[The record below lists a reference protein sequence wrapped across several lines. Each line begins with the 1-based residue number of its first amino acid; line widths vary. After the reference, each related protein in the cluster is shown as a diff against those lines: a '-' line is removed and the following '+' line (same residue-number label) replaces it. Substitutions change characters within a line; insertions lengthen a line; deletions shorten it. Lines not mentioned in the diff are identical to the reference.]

1 MTTSQ
6 RRAVIR
12 HRERLQRQGIVRLE
26 VQVHQDDVA
35 LVRGVVG
42 ALADPGR
49 AAAAR
54 ALLRDRFAP
63 SPAMDLKT
71 LLASAP
77 LEGVDLERPADVDRA
92 VELRAG

>member
-12 HRERLQRQGIVRLE
+12 HRERLQRRGIVRLE
-26 VQVHQDDVA
+26 VQVQQDDVP
-35 LVRGVVG
+35 LVRGVVA
-42 ALADPGR
+42 ALADPAG

-54 ALLRDRFAP
+54 ALLRPRFAP
-63 SPAMDLKT
+63 QPAMDLKT

-77 LEGVDLERPADVDRA
+77 LEGVDLDRPADVDRA
-92 VELRAG
+92 IEL